1 MPFSCTD
8 CDPARNLIIVKDSP
22 IMNEFTINYI
32 LQLSPSLNNVTHE
45 STYCEYLI
53 IKSLSTK
60 TNVCEYYKYKYLHS
74 ANVFCAIFICYYIK
88 VLIELFLYFDCE
100 FKPNMSI
107 YSTIVSLSYEMKHK
121 MLNTADEERPYKR
134 SECEKTLEDNCQ
146 HIIVTKVP
154 YTKYSH
160 TVECIPYQCSNAKVI
175 HNNIIF
181 LILLMHTD
189 EKPHKC
195 NELYHLYFDI
205 CRYCCTEM
213 KLLYKLNYSLLKS
226 NICLQS
232 AFKSSLYKT
241 KYHTEDRPYVRTKC
255 DRDFSSI
262 QCMSDICNTI
272 FIKVPNTKYYHSVEC
287 IPYNCIKVQIIKEYI
302 VFLILLIHTEE
313 KPYKCNELYQT
324 NLLIYSDKWNYIS
337 ISKPTNAN
345 LCTSSVKSVTYRSI
359 KLLYLEKLNRI
370 VIKPFS
376 CTDCDHQDTSHVT
389 RIMIYEILHMI
400 LRPFLLKATRGE

>member
-134 SECEKTLEDNCQ
+134 SECEKT
-146 HIIVTKVP
+146 
-154 YTKYSH
+154 
-160 TVECIPYQCSNAKVI
+160 
-175 HNNIIF
+175 F

-232 AFKSSLYKT
+232 AFKSSMYILSK
-241 KYHTEDRPYVRTKC
+241 
-255 DRDFSSI
+255 I
-262 QCMSDICNTI
+262 N
-272 FIKVPNTKYYHSVEC
+272 
-287 IPYNCIKVQIIKEYI
+287 KEKKR
-302 VFLILLIHTEE
+302 F
-313 KPYKCNELYQT
+313 
-324 NLLIYSDKWNYIS
+324 
-337 ISKPTNAN
+337 
-345 LCTSSVKSVTYRSI
+345 
-359 KLLYLEKLNRI
+359 
-370 VIKPFS
+370 
-376 CTDCDHQDTSHVT
+376 
-389 RIMIYEILHMI
+389 
-400 LRPFLLKATRGE
+400 